1 MHITKSRIPFRAGN
15 WLLVGLVLVGLAAFA
30 AAQSEAPA
38 PPPPP
43 PHDMNVTFG
52 GGFIGGMMHEGME
65 EGKLVKGCAHERGDG
80 GYPRADAG

>member
-1 MHITKSRIPFRAGN
+1 MRTRKSNFFAKAGK
-15 WLLVGLVLVGLAAFA
+15 WLLVGLAAVGLTTFA

-52 GGFIGGMMHEGME
+52 AGPGGASQSQWLMTEW
-65 EGKLVKGCAHERGDG
+65 KRTNWLKVCR
-80 GYPRADAG
+80 